1 MEEKKIVASK
11 PVSVAGLTLI
21 PVIQVSL
28 SLWSAR
34 AGKAFLAFKQPI
46 AVVVIS
52 PQAKRAFRI
61 TGEEVSLEELM
72 QEVPGLKDM
81 LK

>member
-1 MEEKKIVASK
+1 MEEIKIVVNK
-11 PVSVAGLTLI
+11 PISVAGLILI
-21 PVIQVSL
+21 SVTRTFL
-28 SLWSAR
+28 SFRSAR
-34 AGKAFLAFKQPI
+34 AGKAFLAVKQPI
-46 AVVVIS
+46 AVVVVS

-72 QEVPGLKDM
+72 QEVHGLKEM

>member
-1 MEEKKIVASK
+1 MEEKKIVVDK

-21 PVIQVSL
+21 PVTQVSL
-28 SLWSAR
+28 SLWSVR
-34 AGKAFLAFKQPI
+34 AGKAFLVVKQPI
-46 AVVVIS
+46 AVVVVS

-72 QEVPGLKDM
+72 QEVHSLKEM

>member
-1 MEEKKIVASK
+1 MEEKKIVINK

-21 PVIQVSL
+21 PVTQVSL

-34 AGKAFLAFKQPI
+34 AGEAFLAVKQPI
-46 AVVVIS
+46 AVVVVS

-61 TGEEVSLEELM
+61 TGEEVSLEEFM
-72 QEVPGLKDM
+72 QEVPGLKDI

>member
-1 MEEKKIVASK
+1 MEEKKIVVNE

-21 PVIQVSL
+21 PVTQVSL

-34 AGKAFLAFKQPI
+34 VGTAFLAIKQPI
-46 AVVVIS
+46 AVVVVS

-61 TGEEVSLEELM
+61 TGEEIPLEELM
-72 QEVPGLKDM
+72 REVHSLKEM